1 MRSVRE
7 EGEKKKGGEQGGREI
22 KGGRKE
28 REEQCRRGQQ
38 TCSMQRAFSKP
49 HHPAPLSLANRP
61 MDAFARVGRPLDPP
75 SLAGVAG
82 VSSTLFSS
90 AHSLKP
96 LQTRYSNSPGGAQP
110 SSKTSA
116 GNEGPGTLDVRAGPG
131 GFRTGSTFGGG
142 GVFGDATLGTWR
154 GKGPRAGK
162 SLTVRGRD
170 WTTGDWLKTQTAL
183 YAK

>member
-1 MRSVRE
+1 
-7 EGEKKKGGEQGGREI
+7 
-22 KGGRKE
+22 
-28 REEQCRRGQQ
+28 
-38 TCSMQRAFSKP
+38 MQRAFSKP
-49 HHPAPLSLANRP
+49 HHHATPSLANRP

-96 LQTRYSNSPGGAQP
+96 LQTRYSNSPRGAQP
-110 SSKTSA
+110 GSGTSA
-116 GNEGPGTLDVRAGPG
+116 GAEAPGTLGFGAGPG
-131 GFRTGSTFGGG
+131 GFGTGSVFGGG
-142 GVFGDATLGTWR
+142 GAFGDATLGTWS